1 MLEGMEAAGVEG
13 GGVLAVGRRAGVVV
27 SVAVAVWLSCA
38 EGAVEVGGCEPAVAA
53 AGDCGVVVT

>member
-1 MLEGMEAAGVEG
+1 MEAAGVEG